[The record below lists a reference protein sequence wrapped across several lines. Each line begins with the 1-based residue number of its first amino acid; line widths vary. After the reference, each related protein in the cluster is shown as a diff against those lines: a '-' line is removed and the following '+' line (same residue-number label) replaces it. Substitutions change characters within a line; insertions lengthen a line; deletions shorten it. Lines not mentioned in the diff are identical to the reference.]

1 MKQLLYCI
9 LFFSSSITA
18 QTYNIIDYGAVADG
32 KTLNTVS
39 IQKAIDACS
48 QKGGKV
54 IVPAGIF
61 MTGTLYV
68 KDNVTI
74 YLEKNATIKGGAF
87 FTDYPDNVVQYKNYF
102 SHFPDGSLRT
112 NKALLFAENVHNI
125 TIEGKG
131 TIDGNGKSSDFN
143 LGDET
148 AVARSWERPCGILF
162 ISCKKILVQNI
173 RLTNSAYWLQN
184 YLNCDSVT
192 LRGLTIYNHANHNND
207 GMDIDSRNVL
217 IENCTIDSDDDALCF
232 KSHSRNNI
240 CENIVVRNCD
250 IASNCNAIKFGT
262 TSIGG
267 FRNIKISNCRI
278 HKAAESP
285 FFNWQKQ
292 LTDIELPITNLAGI
306 AIESTDG
313 ATIDN
318 INISDIKMK
327 DVQTPI
333 FIVLGN
339 RGRKQPGDT
348 ASAPV
353 GSIKNIT
360 LENITAKAHS
370 KISSSITAFPGQYL
384 ENIQLNNISINNMG
398 KGTVADASIILPE
411 NPAVYPENR
420 MYGEIYP
427 AAAFY
432 IRHVKG
438 ITLNDIYLKNRNS
451 DKRLPIIMNDVINGK
466 VNVLKVTG
474 N

>member
-1 MKQLLYCI
+1 MKRLTYII
-9 LFFSSSITA
+9 LFFSNGVIA
-18 QTYNIIDYGAVADG
+18 QTHNIVDYGAIADG
-32 KTLNTVS
+32 KTLNTIS
-39 IQKAIDACS
+39 IQKAIDDCS

-54 IVPAGIF
+54 IIPAGIF
-61 MTGTLYV
+61 MTGTLYI
-68 KDNVTI
+68 KNNVTI
-74 YLEKNATIKGGAF
+74 YLEKNGVIKGGSSF
-87 FTDYPDNVVQYKNYF
+87 DDYPNNNVAYKNYF

-131 TIDGNGKSSDFN
+131 TIDGNGKSSDFS

-148 AVARSWERPCGILF
+148 AVAKSWERPCGILF
-162 ISCKKILVQNI
+162 IGCKNILVQDI
-173 RLTNSAYWLQN
+173 YLMNSAYWLQN
-184 YLNCDSVT
+184 YLNCDSVV
-192 LRGLTIYNHANHNND
+192 LRRLKIYNHANHNND

-217 IENCTIDSDDDALCF
+217 IENCTIDSEDDAMCF

-267 FRNIKISNCRI
+267 FKNINISNCTI
-278 HKAAESP
+278 HKAIESP
-285 FFNWQKQ
+285 FFNWQKE
-292 LTDIELPITNLAGI
+292 LHDIELPITNLAGI

-313 ATIDN
+313 AVIDN
-318 INISDIKMK
+318 INISNIKIK

-348 ASAPV
+348 SLAPT
-353 GSIKNIT
+353 GSIKNIF
-360 LENITAKAHS
+360 LNNITAKSHS

-398 KGTVADASIILPE
+398 KGTIEDAKIILPE
-411 NPAVYPENR
+411 NAGVYPENR
-420 MYGEIYP
+420 MYGEVYP

-432 IRHVKG
+432 IRHVKN
-438 ITLNDIYLKNRNS
+438 ITLNNIHLKNRNT
-451 DKRLPIIMNDVINGK
+451 DKRPPIILYDVIGEK
-466 VNVLKVTG
+466 VNRLKIS